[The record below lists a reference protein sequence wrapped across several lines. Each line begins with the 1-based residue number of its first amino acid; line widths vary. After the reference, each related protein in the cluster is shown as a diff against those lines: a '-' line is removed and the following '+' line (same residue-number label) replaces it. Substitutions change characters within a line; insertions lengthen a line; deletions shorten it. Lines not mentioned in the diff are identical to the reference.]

1 MRTPTVA
8 AVLLLSLATSAM
20 AAPRDVSGEYRL
32 RSLTPARGIFSIGFD
47 TTDATVTLTR
57 RPDGRYALVR
67 AGDGARLEGIATA
80 AEEEGGVVRL
90 DVSISSP
97 GLAGA
102 VSRESARATGSYR
115 IRAQVIRG
123 QLELTRGA
131 KTRSHIDVGRARSP
145 YLLPWRGGSS
155 RLCVQGNCGVVS
167 HFKGEWDQHSFD
179 FAMPVGTPVLAAR
192 AGVVVDVDVSH
203 HGAGKN
209 KPANVIDV
217 RHDDGTTGSYVH
229 LKQHGSLVKK
239 GDRVRQGQPIGLSG
253 NVGPSLLPH
262 LHFMVAGRSGD
273 SIPIWFD
280 DLPAGGDG
288 VPRML
293 TRYRS
298 GNAR

>member
-1 MRTPTVA
+1 MRAPSLA
-8 AVLLLSLATSAM
+8 ALLLLSVASSAL

-47 TTDATVTLTR
+47 VTDATLTLSR
-57 RPDGRYALVR
+57 RPDGRYTLVR
-67 AGDGARLEGIATA
+67 EGDGARLEGIATA
-80 AEEEGGVVRL
+80 TAEEDGVVRL
-90 DVSISSP
+90 DVSCSSP
-97 GLAGA
+97 GLVGA
-102 VSRESARATGSYR
+102 VTREAARATGTYR
-115 IRAQVIRG
+115 VRAQVLRG
-123 QLELTRGA
+123 QLKLTRG
-131 KTRSHIDVGRARSP
+131 TRTRTLSETGRARSP
-145 YLLPWRGGSS
+145 YLLPWRGGST

-167 HFKGEWDQHSFD
+167 HFKGAWDQFSFD

-203 HGAGKN
+203 HGQGKN

-229 LKQHGSLVKK
+229 LKQHGSLVKV

-262 LHFMVAGRSGD
+262 LHFMVAGRDGD
-273 SIPIWFD
+273 SIPVWFD